1 MFYLPVNNSAYT
13 IKVLI
18 YITITKPN
26 EFVTIGF
33 QFCFSLSILLLR
45 FWIVVTS
52 SIQFNDQR
60 CTGTEK
66 INDILINHFLTLE
79 SKLVIF

>member
-1 MFYLPVNNSAYT
+1 MFYFPVNNSAYT

-33 QFCFSLSILLLR
+33 QFYFSLSILLLR

-66 INDILINHFLTLE
+66 INDILINAFLSLK
-79 SKLVIF
+79 SNRIIF